1 MSFSN
6 DNIVWHVTCFA
17 PKAPISQVAAFCENN
32 LLKKS
37 KIQKWEMGGA
47 VYLCLECF
55 DLEIADRIDAVDKTH
70 ANNTCFTSR
79 TANSTC
85 FSRHI
90 FVSKL
95 VLITFQISTHSNSLN
110 WWDTWLGFPFW
121 KLTTGLVVTLCYASV
136 PVDFYFLQWIAL
148 CIQNT
153 WSVSKTHYWGSEK
166 ILFSACGASLSD
178 QWSWLTPIPG
188 RFPFWQKIVTG
199 GPTETEFR
207 SPFQIF
213 DFENAAWT
221 IQIVNGEIAFIEQRS
236 WFGEAYIAHFKEVC
250 VVFCVVL
257 Q

>member
-1 MSFSN
+1 MTILF
-6 DNIVWHVTCFA
+6 DLWPVLHQKLRFLRWKPFVKIIF
-17 PKAPISQVAAFCENN
+17 
-32 LLKKS
+32 S
-37 KIQKWEMGGA
+37 KIQKYKKSKMGGA

-153 WSVSKTHYWGSEK
+153 WSVSKTHYWGLDN
-166 ILFSACGASLSD
+166 ICFSLSD
-178 QWSWLTPIPG
+178 RGWPPYQVVLPSG
-188 RFPFWQKIVTG
+188 RMLRRTY
-199 GPTETEFR
+199 TETELR
-207 SPFQIF
+207 SPNQ
-213 DFENAAWT
+213 
-221 IQIVNGEIAFIEQRS
+221 S
-236 WFGEAYIAHFKEVC
+236 PPP
-250 VVFCVVL
+250 
-257 Q
+257 

>member
-1 MSFSN
+1 MWPVLHQKLRFLK
-6 DNIVWHVTCFA
+6 WQ
-17 PKAPISQVAAFCENN
+17 PFCENN
-32 LLKKS
+32 LLKNT
-37 KIQKWEMGGA
+37 KIRKIENGRRGLFVSGVFWLGNRRPNRCSWQ
-47 VYLCLECF
+47 
-55 DLEIADRIDAVDKTH
+55 
-70 ANNTCFTSR
+70 NTCKQHLFHFQNCKFYLFFK
-79 TANSTC
+79 AHFCLQTC
-85 FSRHI
+85 
-90 FVSKL
+90 
-95 VLITFQISTHSNSLN
+95 LITFQISTHSNSLN

-153 WSVSKTHYWGSEK
+153 WSVSKTHYWGLEK